1 MASAS
6 PTSSVFGDDDV
17 SQEDSLPLIPM
28 NETNTK
34 LPDTQPPSSRFQVLV
49 LASGFGTLQLVFA
62 LLASYG
68 SAQLLSVGVSQAAT
82 GLTWLAGPL
91 AGTFVQPLIGI
102 ISDKLGHPKIIVVS
116 GVIGLIVSLLG
127 LGWAPDLKEQKSEL
141 AKALMVLFIYTLN
154 ISVQPVQLGLRI
166 LIIESCRPEQQ
177 TMASAWV
184 VRMIG
189 MGNILAQ
196 LAGSVDTTK
205 LRPFT
210 TGIHFKDLCLLTSI
224 GLIVSAISLGLVVRI
239 RGNPK
244 SRSEKLDNQQKRPV
258 KLWEAMRTISPGISN
273 ASKRLRIIRLKHGTS
288 PAI

>member
-6 PTSSVFGDDDV
+6 PTSSIFGDNDE
-17 SQEDSLPLIPM
+17 SQEDSLPLIPI
-28 NETNTK
+28 NETNIK
-34 LPDTQPPSSRFQVLV
+34 LPDNRPPSSKFQVLI

-102 ISDKLGHPKIIVVS
+102 ISDRLGHPKIIVIT
-116 GVIGLIVSLLG
+116 GVIGLILSLLG
-127 LGWAPDLKEQKSEL
+127 LGWAPDLKEQWSGL
-141 AKALMVLFIYTLN
+141 ARALVILFIYTLN
-154 ISVQPVQLGLRI
+154 IAVQPVQLGLRI
-166 LIIESCRPEQQ
+166 LIIEACRPEQQ

-210 TGIHFKDLCLLTSI
+210 TGMHFKDLCLLTSI
-224 GLIVSAISLGLVVRI
+224 GLIITAIGL
-239 RGNPK
+239 
-244 SRSEKLDNQQKRPV
+244 
-258 KLWEAMRTISPGISN
+258 
-273 ASKRLRIIRLKHGTS
+273 GTS
-288 PAI
+288 IIFHLMISCSMQH